1 MEKNRSSKIIAVVAL
16 VVAVFGLTLGFAA
29 FSNTL
34 TISSSAYVS
43 PSNENF
49 KINLSGSESGI
60 TTSVVG
66 TPAQSE
72 NLGYYASQA
81 SVPGSRIS
89 GLKANVTQPG
99 QEVSYTFYVRN
110 DGEYDAY
117 LNSIVFANV
126 EGQSAPRYCVAA
138 DPQTTTA
145 SLVSAACESIS
156 VTVKVGDD
164 AAVSGSQATISNHQ
178 LEKNTKEKVVVKI
191 SYASNGNRADGN
203 FNVSFGD
210 ITLKYDTVD

>member
-1 MEKNRSSKIIAVVAL
+1 MKL
-16 VVAVFGLTLGFAA
+16 W
-29 FSNTL
+29 
-34 TISSSAYVS
+34 
-43 PSNENF
+43 
-49 KINLSGSESGI
+49 SEACK
-60 TTSVVG
+60 
-66 TPAQSE
+66 PKQE
-72 NLGYYASQA
+72 
-81 SVPGSRIS
+81 
-89 GLKANVTQPG
+89 
-99 QEVSYTFYVRN
+99 QEVSYTFYVHN

-126 EGQSAPRYCVAA
+126 EGQTAPRYCVAA

-164 AAVSGSQATISNHQ
+164 AAVSGSQATISNHK

>member
-43 PSNENF
+43 PSSENF
-49 KINLSGSESGI
+49 KINLSGSESSI
-60 TTSVVG
+60 TTNVVG
-66 TPAQSE
+66 SPAQSE

-81 SVPGSRIS
+81 TVSGSRIS
-89 GLKANVTQPG
+89 GLKANLTQPG
-99 QEVSYTFYVRN
+99 QSVSYTFYVHN
-110 DGEYDAY
+110 EGEYDAY
-117 LNSIVFANV
+117 LNAIIFSNV
-126 EGQSAPRYCVAA
+126 EGQSSPRYCVAT

-145 SLVSAACESIS
+145 ALVSAACESIS
-156 VTVKVGDD
+156 VAVKVGDD
-164 AAVSGSQATISNHQ
+164 AAVSGAQPTISNHK
-178 LEKNTKEKVVVKI
+178 LSKGTKEKVVVTI
-191 SYASNGNRADGN
+191 SYSSNGNRADGN

-210 ITLKYDTVD
+210 ITLKYETVD

>member
-43 PSNENF
+43 PSSENF

-60 TTSVVG
+60 TTNVVG

-81 SVPGSRIS
+81 SVSGSRIS

-99 QEVSYTFYVRN
+99 QEVSYTFYVHN

-126 EGQSAPRYCVAA
+126 EGQSAPRYCVAV

-164 AAVSGSQATISNHQ
+164 AAVSGSQATISNHK

-191 SYASNGNRADGN
+191 
-203 FNVSFGD
+203 
-210 ITLKYDTVD
+210 